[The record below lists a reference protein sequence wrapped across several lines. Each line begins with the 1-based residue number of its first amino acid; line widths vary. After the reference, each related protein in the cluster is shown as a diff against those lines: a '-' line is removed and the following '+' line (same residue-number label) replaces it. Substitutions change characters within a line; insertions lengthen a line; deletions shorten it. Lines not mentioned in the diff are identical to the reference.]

1 MIADVTTINGL
12 IPNLFIVTLA
22 GFLGFAVITRVSRLL
37 HTPLM
42 SLTNALDAVVVI
54 AAMIIAGRGETKLAI
69 VLGTI
74 AVAASFSNVVGGFII
89 TERMLGMF
97 KKGAK
102 KS

>member
-1 MIADVTTINGL
+1 MNTELINANAL
-12 IPNLFIVTLA
+12 LMSNLFVFTLA
-22 GFLGFAVITRVSRLL
+22 AFLGVAVIVRVSRLL

-54 AAMIIAGRGETKLAI
+54 AAMIIVGRGENDLAV

-89 TERMLGMF
+89 TERMLHMF
-97 KKGAK
+97 KKGGK
-102 KS
+102 

>member
-1 MIADVTTINGL
+1 MNTELMTVNSL
-12 IPNLFIVTLA
+12 ISNLFILTLA
-22 GFLGFAVITRVSRLL
+22 AFLGFAVITRVSRLL

-54 AAMIIAGRGETKLAI
+54 AAMIIVGRRENNLAM

-89 TERMLGMF
+89 TERMLHMF
-97 KKGAK
+97 KKGEK
-102 KS
+102 KP

>member
-1 MIADVTTINGL
+1 MPAEVINATEFITNLL
-12 IPNLFIVTLA
+12 ILTLA
-22 GFLGFAVITRVSRLL
+22 GFLGVAVITRVSRLL

-54 AAMIIAGRGETKLAI
+54 AAIILVGRKSNNLAV

-89 TERMLGMF
+89 TERMLHMF
-97 KKGAK
+97 KKGGK
-102 KS
+102 